1 MTAPVPWIAQIA
13 AQRGYKYE
21 PDADERWLRAW
32 EPYATLRLPLRYE
45 HALTATGSVGSISIA
60 RVVQAVDAPG
70 PNGTT
75 QSTEISAWIAITQ
88 DTRITARL
96 AVSSDAGTPW
106 AEPYDLVTMK
116 RRASGDPYFDHTFAT
131 FAPTPEDVIE
141 GLTPSLRKLLLGWRM
156 PIHAELRPG
165 GFVLAPVT
173 LGADPQ
179 GLAWFSDAIH
189 LFGEKATKPGPA

>member
-1 MTAPVPWIAQIA
+1 MLDQLVETA
-13 AQRGYKYE
+13 
-21 PDADERWLRAW
+21 LRDNRD
-32 EPYATLRLPLRYE
+32 LRLAAARVDQFIG
-45 HALTATGSVGSISIA
+45 ALTATGSVGSISIA
-60 RVVQAVDAPG
+60 RVVQSVDSPG

-96 AVSSDAGTPW
+96 AVSSDVGTPW
-106 AEPYDLVTMK
+106 AEPYDLVAMK

-141 GLTPSLRKLLLGWRM
+141 GLTPSLRRLLLGWRM
-156 PIHAELRPG
+156 PLHAELRPG